1 VRPRPLL
8 LLTVAVLLGCSGPR
22 SKIIQDEGEFPN
34 HRAIGV
40 APFVDSRGKGQAIA
54 DAIQAGFQQQMLGAV
69 DQKALAAALAAAMP
83 NGGTK
88 LGIESIE
95 QIRAKVPVD
104 AIVFGRMAPDW
115 SMAMITV
122 DEMEIGG
129 PILQAVLRPRNRRK
143 KAFTDADEVA
153 REALRVLS
161 SVH

>member
-1 VRPRPLL
+1 MGPRPLL
-8 LLTVAVLLGCSGPR
+8 LLTIAAALGCSTPR
-22 SKIIQDEGEFPN
+22 SKIIQDEGEFRG
-34 HRAIGV
+34 HRVIGV
-40 APFVDSRGKGQAIA
+40 APFVDPRGKGQAIA
-54 DAIQAGFQQQMLGAV
+54 DAIQAGFQQQMLKPV
-69 DQKALAAALAAAMP
+69 DQKALAEALAAALP

-95 QIRAKVPVD
+95 QIHAKVPVD

-115 SMAMITV
+115 SMALITV

-143 KAFTDADEVA
+143 KAFTDANDVA
-153 REALRVLS
+153 REALRVLA